1 MEELDEF
8 EPMEL
13 HGGLVF
19 SEDEEDMVDPEG
31 KDDW

>member
-8 EPMEL
+8 EPGEMQ
-13 HGGLVF
+13 GALVF
-19 SEDEEDMVDPEG
+19 SEDEEDMVDPED

>member
-8 EPMEL
+8 EPDEL

-19 SEDEEDMVDPEG
+19 SEDDIRKKGSWP
-31 KDDW
+31 